1 MGWDFVMIFCF
12 GAVSQSSTSCSS
24 LLYNIG
30 KNFCIINDTCVML
43 MMNGSEGQVSCV
55 VSASQLSLIGSL
67 FAALLVTTYL
77 LEIIIFRSFF
87 SRGSWPI

>member
-1 MGWDFVMIFCF
+1 M
-12 GAVSQSSTSCSS
+12 SQSLTSCSS

-67 FAALLVTTYL
+67 FAALLETAYL
-77 LEIIIFRSFF
+77 LKINHFSIFF
-87 SRGSWPI
+87 

>member
-1 MGWDFVMIFCF
+1 
-12 GAVSQSSTSCSS
+12 
-24 LLYNIG
+24 
-30 KNFCIINDTCVML
+30 ML

-67 FAALLVTTYL
+67 FAALLGTTYL

-87 SRGSWPI
+87 SKRQLANLNFIIYHSITVRL